1 MTTATTRRALPQRRH
16 CETFKL
22 PYGPKQQAMHVSV
35 GFYDRE
41 GKEPGEVFIAGAKAG
56 QDFEA
61 VCRDSAILLSL
72 CLQHGVPLE
81 VIRGALTRNED
92 STPSTIVGAVIDRL
106 GQ

>member
-1 MTTATTRRALPQRRH
+1 MTTTRRALPQRRH

-22 PYGPKQQAMHVSV
+22 PFGPKQQTMHVTV
-35 GFYDRE
+35 GFYDRA
-41 GKEPGEVFIAGAKAG
+41 GAEPGEFFIAGSKSG

-81 VIRGALTRNED
+81 VIRGAVTRNGD
-92 STPSTIVGAVIDRL
+92 SSPATIVGAIVDKIAVAT
-106 GQ
+106 